1 MYAIEWGLLREGR
14 GAVAGVDEA
23 GRGPL
28 AGPVVAAAV
37 VLDPARPIEG
47 LADSKTLSPRQREA
61 LVEEIRGKALAVAV
75 ASSSPRQIE
84 RINIL
89 RASLRAMAAAVGR
102 LSVAVGH
109 LLVDGNRP
117 VPLDIPQS
125 PLVKGDS
132 ACACIAAASIVAKV
146 ARDRLM
152 ERMDRRFPHY
162 GFRRHKGYP
171 TRAHLAA
178 LEVHGP
184 CAIHRRTFRGVSM
197 GRAG

>member
-47 LADSKTLSPRQREA
+47 LADSKMLSPQQREI
-61 LVEEIRGKALAVAV
+61 LLEEICWKALAVAV

-89 RASLRAMAAAVGR
+89 RASLQAMATAVGR
-102 LSVAVGH
+102 LSVAADH

-117 VPLDIPQS
+117 IPLDIPQS
-125 PLVKGDS
+125 PVVKGDS
-132 ACACIAAASIVAKV
+132 KCACIAAASIVAKV

-152 ERMDRRFPHY
+152 ERMDRRFPQY

-178 LEVHGP
+178 LEAHGP
-184 CAIHRRTFRGVSM
+184 CVIHRRTFRGVSVQ
-197 GRAG
+197 GTG